1 MSVLKSKRGESEVQF
16 LDTARELEIYT
27 IKQCACFP
35 KRFMFFITKEL
46 VDLATRVYNN
56 AKAANS
62 IYVTTAD
69 DARLRRECIVKA
81 NCALQCLISQL
92 DIAREFIRATDDNA
106 PIKSKVW
113 QTWIDLVTTEAKLLS
128 ALKNS
133 DSERFKRFTSGGG
146 SLS

>member
-1 MSVLKSKRGESEVQF
+1 MSVLKSKRGESTVQF

-27 IKQCACFP
+27 IKQCARFP
-35 KRFMFFITKEL
+35 KRFMFLITKEI

-69 DARLRRECIVKA
+69 DARLRRECITKA

-92 DIAREFIRATDDNA
+92 DIAREFIRTTDDNA

-113 QTWIDLVTTEAKLLS
+113 QTWLDLVTTEAKLLS

-133 DSERFKRFTSGGG
+133 DQTRYKKLTDGGD
-146 SLS
+146 LS